1 VTEYIY
7 TWSRPV
13 TQDYSFWSDK
23 IFSTAEEVIREAQR
37 LEEEGEIDP
46 DIHDGYGPGDCF
58 CGNDEL
64 TDDPLNHPAN
74 S

>member
-1 VTEYIY
+1 MTEYNY

-13 TQDYSFWSDK
+13 TQEYSFWSDK
-23 IFSTAEEVIREAQR
+23 VFSTAEEVIREVQR
-37 LEEEGEIDP
+37 LEQESDLVPEIW
-46 DIHDGYGPGDCF
+46 DGNSPEQCF